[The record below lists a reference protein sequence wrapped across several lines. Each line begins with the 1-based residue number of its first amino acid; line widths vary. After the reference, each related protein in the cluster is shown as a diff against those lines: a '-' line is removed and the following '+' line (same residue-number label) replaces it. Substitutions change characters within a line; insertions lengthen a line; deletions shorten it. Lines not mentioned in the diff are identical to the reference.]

1 MYKEG
6 KDLKC
11 FGLKVKEKTF
21 IDLILKEGLFEKTN
35 RATYII
41 LKLIKDGE
49 QRSVNLTKGE
59 ALQLSLMLNQLVIE
73 GNNAD
78 YEGLK
83 KQYPNQ
89 KSWHIYA

>member
-1 MYKEG
+1 MYKQG

-21 IDLILKEGLFEKTN
+21 IDLILREGLFEKTN

-78 YEGLK
+78 YEELK